1 MKKTMKMTCTG
12 EWIDDLIGS
21 IGSYAVM
28 TTTEGIER
36 SGRISGFQM
45 RQFIY
50 NGEKTD
56 VPLEIELNGDP
67 YDRVPIDRLE
77 NIRIGQG

>member
-1 MKKTMKMTCTG
+1 MKMKKTICTG
-12 EWIDDLIGS
+12 DWIDDMVGS
-21 IGSYAVM
+21 IGSYVVM
-28 TTTEGIER
+28 RTTEGVER

-56 VPLEIELNGDP
+56 VPSEIELNGDP

-77 NIRIGQG
+77 SIRIG